1 MRQSIVITQ
10 LVAFAVLLLLAHQS
24 LADVDYGDVNNLL
37 QGGSG
42 KKDKTIVPARK
53 EDIKYIKCGVCNK
66 MAEESIKLALEV
78 RKSVDHISKVSE
90 R

>member
-1 MRQSIVITQ
+1 M
-10 LVAFAVLLLLAHQS
+10 LVLLAHQS

-42 KKDKTIVPARK
+42 KKDKAIVPARK

-78 RKSVDHISKVSE
+78 RKSVDHISKVSG